1 MTHEQRRTEFPP
13 PFDRAVTACV
23 RAAVLVRR
31 SASAAAR
38 ARETRASS
46 LRMRALV
53 RETRDYWVTA
63 DLVYSSMR
71 RQVKQVAATMRVA
84 GLDQERAAAEVRA
97 RVRFILY
104 DGGFGE
110 IEVEPVVQRASG
122 WVEELFA
129 AA

>member
-1 MTHEQRRTEFPP
+1 MTDERRRANFPP
-13 PFDRAVTACV
+13 LFDRAVTASV
-23 RAAVLVRR
+23 RAEVLVRR

-38 ARETRASS
+38 ARATRASS
-46 LRMRALV
+46 LRMRTLV
-53 RETRDYWVTA
+53 RETRDYWATA

-71 RQVKQVAATMRVA
+71 RQVEQVVAAMRDA
-84 GLDQERAAAEVRA
+84 GLDQERTAAHVRA
-97 RVRFILY
+97 RVRFVLY